1 MNKKFTT
8 PSEIY
13 FTTPTNTGV
22 STPTNTSDSTPTNMG
37 ASDNIKRAYI
47 VLIFNFNNTKKNNG
61 KFLVEPAVVRVLGH
75 GKNDNVVFEK
85 KAVAAM

>member
-37 ASDNIKRAYI
+37 ARDNIKRAYI
-47 VLIFNFNNTKKNNG
+47 VLIFNFNNTKKTMGNLSNPSTL
-61 KFLVEPAVVRVLGH
+61 FAPQSDLR
-75 GKNDNVVFEK
+75 K